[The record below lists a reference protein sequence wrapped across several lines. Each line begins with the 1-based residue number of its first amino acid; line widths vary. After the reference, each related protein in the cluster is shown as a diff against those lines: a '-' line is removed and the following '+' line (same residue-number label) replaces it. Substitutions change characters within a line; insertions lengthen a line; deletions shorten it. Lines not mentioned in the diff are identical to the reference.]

1 LHIQIFDLAG
11 CLLAQLVE
19 FLELRGRLQDTAV
32 EVSWSSL
39 YLAMS
44 AAMSA
49 ILVDLGKIWLR
60 KKAASD
66 FGSTQPE
73 QSC

>member
-60 KKAASD
+60 K
-66 FGSTQPE
+66 
-73 QSC
+73 